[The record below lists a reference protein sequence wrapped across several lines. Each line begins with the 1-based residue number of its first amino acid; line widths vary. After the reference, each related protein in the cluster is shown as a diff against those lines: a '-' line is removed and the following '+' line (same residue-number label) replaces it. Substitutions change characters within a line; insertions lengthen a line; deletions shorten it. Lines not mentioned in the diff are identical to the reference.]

1 MNSGETLGG
10 GEATP
15 GGGEATPGGGEATP
29 GGGRPAAVPG
39 ESLPSRIL
47 LIEDDLPLA
56 QIMSKHLRARGHE
69 AQVAASA
76 EEATELLA
84 TGYRPTIVLLDINLP
99 GDSGWAFLRSGS
111 LRAAGSPPVY
121 VVSATTVPPSRLREF
136 GCAGYLP
143 KPFAVS
149 TLVEIVE
156 RHHSEADEPETS
168 APQGGFD
175 AF

>member
-1 MNSGETLGG
+1 MSSERPGAGAAPSSERPGAGAAPSSG
-10 GEATP
+10 
-15 GGGEATPGGGEATP
+15 
-29 GGGRPAAVPG
+29 
-39 ESLPSRIL
+39 LPRARVF

-56 QIMSKHLRARGHE
+56 QIMTKHLRARGHE
-69 AQVAASA
+69 AQVAGSA

>member
-1 MNSGETLGG
+1 MSNESPGTEEAPSGG
-10 GEATP
+10 
-15 GGGEATPGGGEATP
+15 
-29 GGGRPAAVPG
+29 
-39 ESLPSRIL
+39 LPSARVL

-56 QIMSKHLRARGHE
+56 QIMSKHLRARGHDAE
-69 AQVAASA
+69 VADSA

-84 TGYRPTIVLLDINLP
+84 AGYRPTIVLLDINLP

-156 RHHSEADEPETS
+156 RHHSEADETETP
-168 APQGGFD
+168 APPGGFD